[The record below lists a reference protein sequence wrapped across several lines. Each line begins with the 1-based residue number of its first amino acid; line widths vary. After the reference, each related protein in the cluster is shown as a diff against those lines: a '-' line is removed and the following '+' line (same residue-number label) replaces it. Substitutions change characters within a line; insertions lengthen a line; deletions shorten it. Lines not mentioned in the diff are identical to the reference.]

1 MFPANTQIKLRLVQ
15 RHWRSRRAAA
25 VMLAVANTGLG
36 NRREQLER
44 AKSKNPK
51 EALPEVAGFRDE
63 VSE

>member
-1 MFPANTQIKLRLVQ
+1 MFPANTQIKLRLGQ
-15 RHWRSRRAAA
+15 RHWCSRQPA
-25 VMLAVANTGLG
+25 VMSAVADTGLG